1 MRHVLYFAKGIHTF
15 SGKILYFNLIGMV
28 LISLLESVGIFLLIP
43 LINLTG
49 VLAVN
54 SSEVAAVSWIQK
66 MFQSMPENASLLII
80 LVCYLGLIIGQGYFQ
95 RNQTILNAKIQ
106 QRYTRHLREETYKAI
121 LQANWGFFLKTR
133 KTDHINS
140 LITEISRV
148 SAGTQMFLQLISS
161 LVFTFIQIGMAFWLS
176 PAMTVTVIFFGVT
189 LIAFSRKFI
198 RKSSSI
204 GEQTTQL
211 SKAYLAGVTD
221 HFNGIKEIK
230 SNSLEDSHISWIHT
244 IGKKLEHNIVE
255 MIKLNTT
262 SQFIFKVVSACLMTS
277 FVLYSIKMFQ
287 AQPTQLMLIMVI
299 FSRLWPR
306 FSGLQSNL
314 EQLGGIIPSFV
325 QLIQLKNEC
334 LKQNEITDGDQRS
347 IEPIRIEREIECR
360 NVFFRYNTNQSQFTL
375 QNINITIPSNQ
386 MTAIIG
392 RSGAGKSTL
401 IDLLMGLNLPE
412 KGQVLID
419 GTPLTSEN
427 LLSLRH
433 AISYVPQDPFL
444 FNSTVKENLLLM
456 KPDASEE
463 ELWTALRFAA
473 AAEFVKKLPQ
483 GLHTLIGDRGIKLSG
498 GERQRLVIARA
509 ILKKPS
515 ILVLDEATSALDTEN
530 EENIQQVIQS
540 LKGEMTII
548 VIAHRLSTIRN
559 ADQVIEVEQGNII
572 QVGGFHEV
580 IQKKRKAT
588 EIATNW

>member
-15 SGKILYFNLIGMV
+15 SGRILYFNLIGMV
-28 LISLLESVGIFLLIP
+28 LISLLESVGIFLLVP

-49 VLAVN
+49 VLEVN
-54 SSEVAAVSWIQK
+54 SSEVAAVSWIQG
-66 MFQSMPENASLLII
+66 MFQRMSENASLLII
-80 LVCYLGLIIGQGYFQ
+80 LGCYLCLLIGQSYFQ
-95 RNQTILNAKIQ
+95 RNQTILNSKIQ
-106 QRYTRHLREETYKAI
+106 QRYTRHLRDVTYKAI

-133 KTDHINS
+133 KSDHINS

-176 PAMTVTVIFFGVT
+176 PKMTVTVIFFGVT
-189 LIAFSRKFI
+189 LILFSRKFV
-198 RKSSSI
+198 RKSSVI

-211 SKAYLAGVTD
+211 SKAYLAGITD

-230 SNSLEDSHISWIHT
+230 SNSLENSHISWIHT
-244 IGKKLEHNIVE
+244 IGKKLEYNLIE

-262 SQFIFKVVSACLMTS
+262 SQFIFKAVSACLMIS
-277 FVLYSIKMFQ
+277 FIFYSIKMFQ
-287 AQPTQLMLIMVI
+287 AQPTQLMLIIVI

-314 EQLGGIIPSFV
+314 EQLGGIIPSFI
-325 QLIQLKNEC
+325 QLIHLQSEC
-334 LKQNEITDGDQRS
+334 LKQNEITDGAQSS
-347 IEPIRIEREIECR
+347 IEPIRIEKEIECR
-360 NVFFRYNTNQSQFTL
+360 NVFFRYNSDQSQFTL

-419 GTPLTSEN
+419 GTPLTGEN

-559 ADQVIEVEQGNII
+559 ADQVIEVEQGSII